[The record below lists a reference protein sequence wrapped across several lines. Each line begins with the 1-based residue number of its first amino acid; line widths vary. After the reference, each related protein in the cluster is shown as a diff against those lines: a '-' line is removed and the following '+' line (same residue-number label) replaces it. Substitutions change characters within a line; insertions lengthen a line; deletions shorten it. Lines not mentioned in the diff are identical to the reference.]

1 MSKGL
6 LIPIPGPGPPNNPVC
21 VLPAD
26 FNRSVRTKR
35 IDDDDLVTPA
45 QALKT
50 IADVLLLVETNHD
63 GGDRGPWTH
72 GASWG
77 PHSSQKIEVPDATIK
92 RSLHFSGARGVCG
105 APFSPQ

>member
-1 MSKGL
+1 CLQFIKVL
-6 LIPIPGPGPPNNPVC
+6 LVQRSCPSAPNNPVS

-35 IDDDDLVTPA
+35 IDDDDLVIPA

-77 PHSSQKIEVPDATIK
+77 THSFQKIEVAEAKIK
-92 RSLHFSGARGVCG
+92 LSLQLSGA
-105 APFSPQ
+105 Q

>member
-1 MSKGL
+1 MPVFAFLSQL
-6 LIPIPGPGPPNNPVC
+6 PRPGPGPPNNPAC

-72 GASWG
+72 GASRG
-77 PHSSQKIEVPDATIK
+77 THSFQKIEVAEAKIK
-92 RSLHFSGARGVCG
+92 LSLQLSSA
-105 APFSPQ
+105 Q